1 MKVLIIGSGG
11 REHAIAWK
19 IAQSSLVNTV
29 FCAPGNPGIKEAV
42 RVPIEADDLE
52 GLLSFAE
59 NESIDL
65 TIVGPE
71 VPLSLGITD
80 LFTEKGLK
88 IFGPSAKA
96 AMLETSKSYAKYIME
111 KYNIPTAKG
120 KTFTN
125 PDDARAFVKEIG
137 IPLVAKADGLAA
149 GKGVI
154 ICHSENEA
162 FDAID
167 QILNEKKYGDAGSK
181 ILIEE
186 FLQGEEAS
194 FIAISDGKNVCPLPS
209 SQDHKAVFD
218 NDKGL
223 NTGGMGAYSP
233 APVVDLY
240 MKNKVMD
247 KVIKPVIK
255 AMENEGIP
263 YTGFIYA
270 GLMINKDSVKV
281 LEFNARLG
289 DPETQPLMM
298 RIKTDLVQIILAAL
312 DKNLNKVE
320 IEIDERP
327 AVCVVMAAGGY
338 PEKYEKGNIIKG
350 IENLDKEPDIK
361 VFHAGTTMKN
371 NDYVTNGGRVLGVT
385 AIGEDLDSAIKK
397 AYNSVEK
404 ITWDKVHYRKD
415 IGMKALNRMNSGPLV
430 GIVMGSDSD
439 LDVMIETVS
448 VLKKFDI
455 PYEITVASAHRTP
468 EKAAKFA
475 STAIDKGMKVIIA
488 GAGHAAHLAGAMAAS
503 TTLPVIGVPID
514 SSALQGFDSLLST
527 VQMPP
532 GVPVATVAVGKP
544 GAYNAGV
551 LAVQILAIADDGI
564 AKQMKQF
571 KIEMAEKVEQKAK
584 KLSV

>member
-194 FIAISDGKNVCPLPS
+194 FIAISDGKNVCP
-209 SQDHKAVFD
+209 
-218 NDKGL
+218 
-223 NTGGMGAYSP
+223 
-233 APVVDLY
+233 
-240 MKNKVMD
+240 
-247 KVIKPVIK
+247 
-255 AMENEGIP
+255 
-263 YTGFIYA
+263 
-270 GLMINKDSVKV
+270 
-281 LEFNARLG
+281 
-289 DPETQPLMM
+289 
-298 RIKTDLVQIILAAL
+298 
-312 DKNLNKVE
+312 
-320 IEIDERP
+320 
-327 AVCVVMAAGGY
+327 
-338 PEKYEKGNIIKG
+338 
-350 IENLDKEPDIK
+350 
-361 VFHAGTTMKN
+361 
-371 NDYVTNGGRVLGVT
+371 
-385 AIGEDLDSAIKK
+385 
-397 AYNSVEK
+397 
-404 ITWDKVHYRKD
+404 
-415 IGMKALNRMNSGPLV
+415 
-430 GIVMGSDSD
+430 
-439 LDVMIETVS
+439 
-448 VLKKFDI
+448 
-455 PYEITVASAHRTP
+455 
-468 EKAAKFA
+468 
-475 STAIDKGMKVIIA
+475 
-488 GAGHAAHLAGAMAAS
+488 
-503 TTLPVIGVPID
+503 
-514 SSALQGFDSLLST
+514 
-527 VQMPP
+527 
-532 GVPVATVAVGKP
+532 
-544 GAYNAGV
+544 
-551 LAVQILAIADDGI
+551 
-564 AKQMKQF
+564 
-571 KIEMAEKVEQKAK
+571 
-584 KLSV
+584 

>member
-551 LAVQILAIADDGI
+551 LAVQILAVADDGI
-564 AKQMKQF
+564 AEQMKQF

>member
-1 MKVLIIGSGG
+1 
-11 REHAIAWK
+11 
-19 IAQSSLVNTV
+19 
-29 FCAPGNPGIKEAV
+29 
-42 RVPIEADDLE
+42 
-52 GLLSFAE
+52 
-59 NESIDL
+59 
-65 TIVGPE
+65 
-71 VPLSLGITD
+71 
-80 LFTEKGLK
+80 
-88 IFGPSAKA
+88 
-96 AMLETSKSYAKYIME
+96 ME
-111 KYNIPTAKG
+111 
-120 KTFTN
+120 
-125 PDDARAFVKEIG
+125 
-137 IPLVAKADGLAA
+137 
-149 GKGVI
+149 
-154 ICHSENEA
+154 
-162 FDAID
+162 
-167 QILNEKKYGDAGSK
+167 
-181 ILIEE
+181 
-186 FLQGEEAS
+186 
-194 FIAISDGKNVCPLPS
+194 
-209 SQDHKAVFD
+209 
-218 NDKGL
+218 
-223 NTGGMGAYSP
+223 
-233 APVVDLY
+233 
-240 MKNKVMD
+240 

-551 LAVQILAIADDGI
+551 LAVQILAVADDGI
-564 AKQMKQF
+564 AEQMKQF

>member
-11 REHAIAWK
+11 REHSISWK
-19 IAQSSLVNTV
+19 IAKSSLVSKA
-29 FCAPGNPGIKEAV
+29 FCAPGNPGIKEAEL
-42 RVPIEADDLE
+42 VPIQADDLE
-52 GLLSFAE
+52 GLLGFAKKE
-59 NESIDL
+59 KIDL

-71 VPLSLGITD
+71 LPLSLGITD
-80 LFTEKGLK
+80 LFTANGLK

-96 AMLETSKSYAKYIME
+96 AMLETSKSYSKYIME
-111 KYNIPTAKG
+111 KYKIPTARG
-120 KTFTN
+120 KSFTN
-125 PDDARAFVKEIG
+125 SDQAKEFVKEIG

-154 ICHSENEA
+154 ICNSENQA
-162 FDAID
+162 FEAID
-167 QILNEKKYGDAGSK
+167 EILNEKKYGDAGNK

-186 FLQGEEAS
+186 FLEGEEAS
-194 FIAISDGKNVCPLPS
+194 FIAITDGKNICPLPS
-209 SQDHKAVFD
+209 SQDHKSVFD

-233 APVVDLY
+233 APVVDIY
-240 MKNKVMD
+240 IKNKVME

-255 AMENEGIP
+255 AMEKEGSP

-270 GLMINKDSVKV
+270 GLMINKDSIKV

-289 DPETQPLMM
+289 DPEAQPLLM
-298 RIKTDLVQIILAAL
+298 RIKSDLVEIILSAL
-312 DKNLNKVE
+312 DKDLDKFE

-327 AVCVVMAAGGY
+327 SVCVVMASGGY
-338 PEKYEKGNIIKG
+338 PLEYEKGKLIKG
-350 IENLDKEPDIK
+350 IENFDNDPEIEI
-361 VFHAGTTMKN
+361 FHGGTKLEN
-371 NDYVTNGGRVLGVT
+371 NSYFTNAGRVLGVT
-385 AIGEDLDSAIKK
+385 SIGDNLDSAIEK
-397 AYNSVEK
+397 AYQAVEK

-415 IGMKALNRMNSGPLV
+415 VGMKALNRMNLKPLV

-439 LDVMIETVS
+439 LGVMMETVS
-448 VLKKFDI
+448 ILKKFDI
-455 PYEITVASAHRTP
+455 PFEITVASAHRTP
-468 EKAAKFA
+468 EKAGKFA
-475 STAIDKGMKVIIA
+475 STAINKGMKVIIA
-488 GAGHAAHLAGAMAAS
+488 GAGHAAHLAGVMAAS

-532 GVPVATVAVGKP
+532 GVPVATVAIGKP

-551 LAVQILAIADDGI
+551 LAVQILALGDEKIAE
-564 AKQMKQF
+564 KMKLF

-584 KLSV
+584 RISA

>member
-240 MKNKVMD
+240 MKNKVME

-551 LAVQILAIADDGI
+551 LAVQILAVADDGI
-564 AKQMKQF
+564 AEQMKQF